1 MLVYYYFPI
10 TMITIYLFRLDYSML
25 TKKKKNCP
33 LLKRAQANLTTF
45 EEIK

>member
-10 TMITIYLFRLDYSML
+10 TMITIYLFRLVYSML
-25 TKKKKNCP
+25 TKKKCP